1 MAEASADRG
10 RTTRQRLLGAAAALI
25 AEAGWGGVSTRM
37 VAERAGVAPGVVHYH
52 FASLPDLLI
61 AASTGVAR
69 AMLEE
74 LTGRLAEQ
82 PDPETGVEWL
92 LGELSRYAG
101 TDPASLLIV
110 EMYLAA
116 ARLPDLRDRLHEIV
130 ADSRARV
137 AAWLRERGHSAGHPG
152 DAEATAAVLVAA
164 VDGLVLHRGLDPAL
178 DLTALAG
185 PLRAMVRTDGHEEG
199 GGT

>member
-25 AEAGWGGVSTRM
+25 AEAGWSGVSTRM

-74 LTGRLAEQ
+74 LTGRLGEQ

-92 LGELSRYAG
+92 LGELSRYTG

-116 ARLPDLRDRLHEIV
+116 ARLPDLRDLLQEIV
-130 ADSRARV
+130 ADSRDRV
-137 AAWLRERGHSAGHPG
+137 AAWLRERGSYSGRPG
-152 DAEATAAVLVAA
+152 DAEAAAAVLVAA
-164 VDGLVLHRGLDPAL
+164 VDGLVLQRGLDPCL

-185 PLRAMVRTDGHEEG
+185 PLRAMVRRDGHEEG

>member
-25 AEAGWGGVSTRM
+25 AEVGWGGVSTRM

-92 LGELSRYAG
+92 LGELSRYTG

-137 AAWLRERGHSAGHPG
+137 AAWLRERGHYAGRPG
-152 DAEATAAVLVAA
+152 DAEAAAAVLVAA
-164 VDGLVLHRGLDPAL
+164 VDGLVLHRGLDPDL

>member
-25 AEAGWGGVSTRM
+25 AEVGWGGVSTRM

-61 AASTGVAR
+61 AASTGIAR

-74 LTGRLAEQ
+74 LTERLAEQ

-92 LGELSRYAG
+92 LGELSRYTG

-116 ARLPDLRDRLHEIV
+116 ARLPDLRDLLHEIV

-137 AAWLRERGHSAGHPG
+137 AAWLRERGHGGPG
-152 DAEATAAVLVAA
+152 RAEAIAAVLVAA
-164 VDGLVLHRGLDPAL
+164 VDGLVLHRGLDPDL

-199 GGT
+199 GGA

>member
-25 AEAGWGGVSTRM
+25 AEAGWGGVTTRM

-52 FASLPDLLI
+52 FASLPGLLI
-61 AASTGVAR
+61 AASTGVAG
-69 AMLEE
+69 AMLEDF
-74 LTGRLAEQ
+74 TRRLGER
-82 PDPETGVEWL
+82 PDLGGGVEWL
-92 LGELSRYAG
+92 LGELSGYTG

-116 ARLPDLRDRLHEIV
+116 ARLPELRERLHEIV
-130 ADSRARV
+130 AESRARV
-137 AAWLRERGHSAGHPG
+137 AAWLRERGHPG

-164 VDGLVLHRGLDPAL
+164 IDGLVLHRGLDPGL
-178 DLTALAG
+178 DLTTLAG
-185 PLRAMVRTDGHEEG
+185 PLRAMVRQEG
-199 GGT
+199 AGP

>member
-25 AEAGWGGVSTRM
+25 AEVGWGGVSTRM

-92 LGELSRYAG
+92 LGELSRYTG

-137 AAWLRERGHSAGHPG
+137 AAWLRERGHSAGRPG

-178 DLTALAG
+178 DLAALAG
-185 PLRAMVRTDGHEEG
+185 PLRAMVRADGHEEG

>member
-10 RTTRQRLLGAAAALI
+10 RTTRQRLLAAAAALI

-61 AASTGVAR
+61 TASTEVAR

-74 LTGRLAEQ
+74 FTARLAEQ
-82 PDPETGVEWL
+82 PDAETGVEWL
-92 LGELSRYAG
+92 LGELSRYTG
-101 TDPASLLIV
+101 TDPASLLLV

-116 ARLPDLRDRLHEIV
+116 ARLPELRDRLHEIV
-130 ADSRARV
+130 AGSRAKV
-137 AAWLRERGHSAGHPG
+137 AAWLRDRGHAG
-152 DAEATAAVLVAA
+152 DADAVAAVLVAV
-164 VDGLVLHRGLDPAL
+164 VDGLMLHRGLDPAL
-178 DLTALAG
+178 DFTALAG
-185 PLRAMVRTDGHEEG
+185 PLRAMARTDGHKEG
-199 GGT
+199 SGP